1 MSQYKFANASIAVG
15 SYTGEAARPYVAA
28 AILSADT
35 IANNFVSVLQ
45 NVHSKAVLRKFS
57 GAAIQP
63 NDDCGFTTAAGQ
75 LTLGEAVLAT
85 SPLKVNEQVCNED
98 LRATWEGMQMSGQN
112 SAAPADFTT
121 YVAQYVA
128 AKVAENV
135 EINLWGGNYDPTDGG
150 NTGAGRLGTAFD
162 GLCHQLV
169 DATPGYEKTAIGA
182 FTADNASVTG
192 ILSKLDD
199 IVDNAPSEVQG
210 DSNAV
215 IYMSKKSLFLLQRA
229 MAGVLQTSTVT
240 VGTPSDTQAVAGGAF
255 SPTFLGDARPL
266 TYLGFP
272 IVAPAGMPNDT
283 IIFCNPN
290 QLYFGTD
297 LLTDHVN
304 ASILNLRDVTG
315 DDVTRVIMQFSGG
328 TQIVDAGSIAISR
341 RSA

>member
-15 SYTGEAARPYVAA
+15 TYAGEAARPYVAA

-35 IANNFVSVLQ
+35 IANNYVSVLQ

-57 GAAIQP
+57 GAAIQA
-63 NDDCGFTTAAGQ
+63 NDDCGFSTAAGQ

-98 LRATWEGMQMSGQN
+98 LRATWESAQMSGQN

-121 YVAQYVA
+121 FVAQYVA
-128 AKVAENV
+128 AKVAENI
-135 EINLWGGNYDPTDGG
+135 EINIWGGNYDPTDGSLSG
-150 NTGAGRLGTAFD
+150 GGELGTAFD

-169 DATPGYEKTAIGA
+169 DATPGYEKVGNGA
-182 FTADNASVTG
+182 FTADNAATTG
-192 ILSKLDD
+192 ILTRLDD

-229 MAGVLQTSTVT
+229 MSGLVQQAT
-240 VGTPSDTQAVAGGAF
+240 GTPGNGPVAL
-255 SPTFLGDARPL
+255 SPTFLGDSRPL
-266 TYLGFP
+266 SYLGFP
-272 IVAPAGMPNDT
+272 IVCPAGMANDT

-297 LLTDHVN
+297 LLTDPVN

-341 RSA
+341 RNG

>member
-15 SYTGEAARPYVAA
+15 TYAGEAARPYVAA

-35 IANNFVSVLQ
+35 IANNYVSVLQ

-57 GAAIQP
+57 GAAIQA
-63 NDDCGFTTAAGQ
+63 NDDCSFSTAAGQ
-75 LTLGEAVLAT
+75 LTLGEAILAT

-169 DATPGYEKTAIGA
+169 DATPGYEKTAAGA
-182 FTADNASVTG
+182 FTADNAAVTG

-229 MAGVLQTSTVT
+229 MSGLVDRVVPGEGSA
-240 VGTPSDTQAVAGGAF
+240 AAF

-272 IVAPAGMPNDT
+272 IVCPAGMANDT

-341 RSA
+341 RSS

>member
-15 SYTGEAARPYVAA
+15 TYAGEAARPYVAA

-35 IANNFVSVLQ
+35 IANNYVSVLQ

-57 GAAIQP
+57 GAAIQA
-63 NDDCGFTTAAGQ
+63 NDDCGFSTAAGQ
-75 LTLGEAVLAT
+75 LTLGESVLTAT
-85 SPLKVNEQVCNED
+85 ALKVNEQVCNED
-98 LRATWEGMQMSGQN
+98 LRATWEGALMSGQN

-229 MAGVLQTSTVT
+229 MSGLVDRV
-240 VGTPSDTQAVAGGAF
+240 VPTQGSAAAF

-272 IVAPAGMPNDT
+272 IVAPSGMPNDT

>member
-1 MSQYKFANASIAVG
+1 MSLYKFNNASIGVG
-15 SYTGEAARPYVAA
+15 TYAGEAARPYVAA

-35 IANNFVSVLQ
+35 IANNYVSVLQ

-57 GAAIQP
+57 GAAIQA
-63 NDDCGFTTAAGQ
+63 NDDCAFSTAAGQ

-98 LRATWEGMQMSGQN
+98 LRATWESAQMSGQN

-135 EINLWGGNYDPTDGG
+135 EINIWGGNYDPTDGG
-150 NTGAGRLGTAFD
+150 NTGAGRLGTSFD

-169 DATPGYEKTAIGA
+169 DATPGYEKLGSGA
-182 FTADNASVTG
+182 FTADNAATTG
-192 ILSKLDD
+192 ILTRLDD

-229 MAGVLQTSTVT
+229 MSGLTVT
-240 VGTPSDTQAVAGGAF
+240 NGSGYAAAF
-255 SPTFLGDARPL
+255 SPTFLGEGRPL

-272 IVAPAGMPNDT
+272 IVCPAGMVNDT

-328 TQIVDAGSIAISR
+328 TQIVDEGSIAISR
-341 RSA
+341 RNG

>member
-1 MSQYKFANASIAVG
+1 MSLYKFNNATIGVG
-15 SYTGEAARPYVAA
+15 TYAGEAARPYVAA

-35 IANNFVSVLQ
+35 IANNYVSVLQ

-57 GAAIQP
+57 GAAIQA
-63 NDDCGFTTAAGQ
+63 NDDCAFSTPGSGQ

-98 LRATWEGMQMSGQN
+98 LRATWESAQMSGQN

-121 YVAQYVA
+121 FVAQYVA
-128 AKVAENV
+128 AKVAETV
-135 EINLWGGNYDPTDGG
+135 EINLWGGNFDPTDSDGG
-150 NTGAGRLGTAFD
+150 SSFAGTAFD
-162 GLCHQLV
+162 GLCHHIV
-169 DATPGYEKTAIGA
+169 DEQASLGFDKECASA
-182 FTADNASVTG
+182 FTADNASGTG
-192 ILSKLDD
+192 ILTHLDD
-199 IVDNAPSEVQG
+199 VVNGAPSAVQS
-210 DSNAV
+210 DSQAV

-229 MAGVLQTSTVT
+229 MAGLTVT
-240 VGTPSDTQAVAGGAF
+240 DGSNFAAAF

-272 IVAPAGMPNDT
+272 IVCPAGMPNDT

-328 TQIVDAGSIAISR
+328 TQIVDAGSLSVAR
-341 RSA
+341 RTS

>member
-15 SYTGEAARPYVAA
+15 TYAGEAARPYVAA

-35 IANNFVSVLQ
+35 IANNYVSVLQ

-57 GAAIQP
+57 GAAIQA
-63 NDDCGFTTAAGQ
+63 NDDCGFSTAAGQ
-75 LTLGEAVLAT
+75 LTLGEAVLTA

-98 LRATWEGMQMSGQN
+98 LRATWEGALMSGQN

-128 AKVAENV
+128 AKVAETI
-135 EINLWGGNYDPTDGG
+135 EGSLWQGNYDADG
-150 NTGAGRLGTAFD
+150 TGGGSVAYSSFN
-162 GLCHQLV
+162 GLCKQLL
-169 DATPGYEKTAIGA
+169 DATPGYESATVGA
-182 FTADNASVTG
+182 FTADNAAITG
-192 ILSKLDD
+192 ILTRLDD
-199 IVDNAPSEVQG
+199 IVNNAPSTVQSDNG
-210 DSNAV
+210 SV
-215 IYMSKKSLFLLQRA
+215 IYMSRKSLFLLQRA
-229 MAGVLQTSTVT
+229 MAGLGTANISPVF
-240 VGTPSDTQAVAGGAF
+240 VGSD
-255 SPTFLGDARPL
+255 RPL
-266 TYLGFP
+266 TYMGFSV
-272 IVAPAGMPNDT
+272 VAPAGMPNDT

-328 TQIVDAGSIAISR
+328 TQIVDAGSIAFARITALS
-341 RSA
+341 